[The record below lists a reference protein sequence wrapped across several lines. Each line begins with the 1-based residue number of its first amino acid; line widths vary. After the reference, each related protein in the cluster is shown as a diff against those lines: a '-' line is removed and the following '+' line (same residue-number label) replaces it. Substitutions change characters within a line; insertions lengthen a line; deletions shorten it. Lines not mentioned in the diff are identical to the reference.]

1 MSQCFTCDYELR
13 GYMAMG
19 KQVLT
24 LTYTHAIPFGNLRFQ
39 RLSHSTKITNTSSRD
54 MPLAYVKSYVLM
66 FLCPINNSRHLSS
79 PSYKKRADTS
89 VCPYG
94 CFVETPFSPF
104 TFHFSVFSNPI
115 IAGYAI
121 GVAYAKSNF

>member
-39 RLSHSTKITNTSSRD
+39 RLSHSTKIANTSSRD
-54 MPLAYVKSYVLM
+54 TPLAYVKSYVLM
-66 FLCPINNSRHLSS
+66 FLCPIN
-79 PSYKKRADTS
+79 
-89 VCPYG
+89 
-94 CFVETPFSPF
+94 
-104 TFHFSVFSNPI
+104 PI

-121 GVAYAKSNF
+121 GLSYVKSYVTNGTLVYVLLSNNLTSNMR